1 MIDVTNRS
9 LYSAALECLSRFK
22 TGAGAGYK
30 GRFVQLFL
38 GLKFYQNEIPSM
50 FSNSFVSTEVLQT
63 MLDDLYAKANR
74 PSNDCVLVLF
84 DGHYLA
90 RTGLVGPNNTTPQN
104 TWRNNFN
111 LQKGI
116 GCYAPPQ
123 DLSSQTFLDQDRID
137 CRHLSPGGPGR
148 LAGST
153 CSLCPSSARYRNES
167 HRKWLRIDPGGA
179 GYAVVDAF
187 NVSNFSPYV
196 TPGGNRLPVLPTAVA
211 LYHEAD
217 PSLRLGGREEID
229 LYDLMNDFNFDTNEF
244 HSYFDDS
251 PTHPLN
257 ADLLSRFR
265 GLEYRRM
272 PRTITLRPRTR
283 PGAPT
288 PQRRTPIARS
298 PTLTGTPAPPPASN
312 TGWDAERFVLSLL
325 QQNGWTV
332 HDLSRQQLGYDLL
345 AKRGR
350 RTIYVEVKSSVGFCA
365 PSFTPREWQQAETH
379 GTSYVLAVLENF
391 NPLSMNTVYWI
402 PDPAHACLQRQFV
415 SVMHSIPRSS
425 WSAATVRVGQL

>member
-1 MIDVTNRS
+1 MIDVTNRR
-9 LYSAALECLSRFK
+9 LYSASLECLRRFK

-84 DGHYLA
+84 EDRYLA
-90 RTGLVGPNNTTPQN
+90 RTGLIGLNNTTPQN

-116 GCYAPPQ
+116 GCYAPPH
-123 DLSSQTFLDQDRID
+123 DLASQTFLDQDRID
-137 CRHLSPGGPGR
+137 CRHLSPAGVGG

-153 CSLCPSSARYRNES
+153 CSLCPTSARYRNES
-167 HRKWLRIDPGGA
+167 HRKWLRIDPSGA
-179 GYAVVDAF
+179 GYAAVDVF
-187 NVSNFSPYV
+187 NVSNFAAYV
-196 TPGGNRLPVLPTAVA
+196 TPGGNRLPALPTAVA

-217 PSLRLGGREEID
+217 PSLRLGGRKEID
-229 LYDLMNDFNFDTNEF
+229 LDDLMNDFNFGTNEF

-257 ADLLSRFR
+257 ADLLRRFR
-265 GLEYRRM
+265 SLGYRRVALSTVARRGGR
-272 PRTITLRPRTR
+272 PSAATRLRSSIVR
-283 PGAPT
+283 APV
-288 PQRRTPIARS
+288 
-298 PTLTGTPAPPPASN
+298 LTGTPAPPPNVN
-312 TGWDAERFVLSLL
+312 TGWDAERFVFSLL

-332 HDLSRQQLGYDLL
+332 YDVSRQQLGYDLL
-345 AKRGR
+345 AQRGR
-350 RTIYVEVKSSVGFCA
+350 RTIYVEVKSSAGFCTPA
-365 PSFTPREWQQAETH
+365 FTSREWQQAERY
-379 GTSYVLAVLENF
+379 GTSYILGVLEKF
-391 NPLSMNTVYWI
+391 DPLSMNTVYWI
-402 PDPAHACLQRQFV
+402 SDPAHACLQRESLNV
-415 SVMHSIPRSS
+415 THSIPRNA
-425 WSAATVRVGQL
+425 WITATVPITSI

>member
-1 MIDVTNRS
+1 MIDVTNRR
-9 LYSAALECLSRFK
+9 LYSASLESLRRFK
-22 TGAGAGYK
+22 TRAGAGYK

-116 GCYAPPQ
+116 GCYAPSQ
-123 DLSSQTFLDQDRID
+123 DLSSQTFLDQNRID
-137 CRHLSPGGPGR
+137 CRHLSPAQQGH

-153 CSLCPSSARYRNES
+153 CSLCPTSARYRNES

-196 TPGGNRLPVLPTAVA
+196 TPGGHRLPALPTAIA

-217 PSLRLGGREEID
+217 PSLRLGGRKAID
-229 LYDLMNDFNFDTNEF
+229 LDDLKNDFNFDTKEF

-257 ADLLSRFR
+257 ADLLRRFR
-265 GLEYRRM
+265 SLEYRRVPLAAAARLPKM
-272 PRTITLRPRTR
+272 PVKLTS
-283 PGAPT
+283 
-288 PQRRTPIARS
+288 RRKRLIIRS
-298 PTLTGTPAPPPASN
+298 PTLTGTQAPPPASN
-312 TGWDAERFVLSLL
+312 TGWDAERFVFSLL
-325 QQNGWTV
+325 QQNVWMV
-332 HDLSRQQLGYDLL
+332 HDVSRQQLGYDLL
-345 AKRGR
+345 AKRGKE
-350 RTIYVEVKSSVGFCA
+350 TIYVEVKSSVGFCTPA
-365 PSFTPREWQQAETH
+365 FTSREWQQAEI
-379 GTSYVLAVLENF
+379 VV
-391 NPLSMNTVYWI
+391 
-402 PDPAHACLQRQFV
+402 
-415 SVMHSIPRSS
+415 
-425 WSAATVRVGQL
+425 